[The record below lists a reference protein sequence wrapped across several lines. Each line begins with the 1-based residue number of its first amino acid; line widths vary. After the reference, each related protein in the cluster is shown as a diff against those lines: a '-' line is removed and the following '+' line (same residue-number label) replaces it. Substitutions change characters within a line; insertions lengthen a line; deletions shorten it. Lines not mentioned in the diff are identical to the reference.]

1 MSEARRIQ
9 LQPAYVLHHRPYRD
23 SSRILELFTRDYG
36 RLTLFA
42 RGARS
47 GRAGA
52 RSLIS
57 LLQPFNRL
65 LLTYSE
71 RGEAGQLND
80 AEFDG
85 AMVVLPAARLV
96 HGFYL
101 NELLLKLLARHDAH
115 TDVFVIY
122 EQALAAL
129 KQPDELPALAGLRV
143 FEKRLLDALGYGL
156 ALEHDAVNGR
166 PIDPDGH
173 YHYRLEQGA
182 VRASTDADITALYP
196 GEMLL
201 ALANEQLE
209 DAASCVA
216 ARRLLRGALDRVLDG
231 RELRSRQVMLA
242 LRKGK

>member
-1 MSEARRIQ
+1 MSEARRIH

-23 SSRILELFTRDYG
+23 SSRILELFTRDHG

-47 GRAGA
+47 GKGGA

-65 LLTYSE
+65 LLSYSE
-71 RGEAGQLND
+71 RGEAGQLHD

-85 AMVVLPAARLV
+85 AMVLLPAARLV

-101 NELLLKLLARHDAH
+101 NELLLKLLARHDTH
-115 TDVFVIY
+115 LDVFELY

-129 KQPDELPALAGLRV
+129 KQPDELPALAGLRI

-156 ALEHDAVNGR
+156 ALAHDAADGQPIEPEGR
-166 PIDPDGH
+166 

-182 VRASTDADITALYP
+182 VRASADADATSLYS
-196 GEMLL
+196 GTMLL
-201 ALANEQLE
+201 ALADEHLT
-209 DAASCVA
+209 DTASCNA
-216 ARRLLRGALDRVLDG
+216 ARRLLRAALDRVLDG